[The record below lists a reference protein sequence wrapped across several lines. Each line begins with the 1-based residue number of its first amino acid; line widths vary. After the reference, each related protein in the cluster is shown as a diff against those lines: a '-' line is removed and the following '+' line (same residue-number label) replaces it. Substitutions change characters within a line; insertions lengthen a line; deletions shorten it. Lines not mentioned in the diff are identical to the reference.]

1 MNCQKVYPSEKSKLL
16 SKIQKS
22 QLLWPFY
29 SEHSRAKK
37 VFLQEIMNGHAWQ
50 IKENERVV
58 SFLCFSRVK
67 PGEPLIVTNALFL
80 DSQMGWKQ
88 SLLHLEKVAKKR
100 FCSEIVFDFS
110 GDSLQLKFLI
120 EQGYHRTGTQ
130 FQKELSYHTALVL
143 GGGGAHGSY
152 QIGVWQALKEL
163 GITFELVT
171 GTSVGALNGAFVLQ
185 DDIEVAKKMWQSLS
199 TEAVMSFPAAARNNQ
214 TIRELIW
221 QIASLTT
228 TAIRQKGVSTQP
240 LRKLLE
246 AAIRQDKIESSPIRL
261 FVVATEMSALKETVV
276 EINKVKPDQRVEWL
290 LASASFFPAMQA
302 TEIDTFSYMDGG
314 YRNNL
319 PVDVAIQ
326 NGATEY
332 IAIDIKGP
340 GITKHTRLPETV
352 VSTSLHS
359 PWELGTFLVFDATRS
374 QQNLQLGYLETL
386 KKFGQLKG
394 YWYAFEQ
401 TKDIEI
407 LWTDFWRTI
416 QKKGYFKEKNLME
429 KNILPKLRKLYKDR
443 VTIETMG
450 LAFIELAAKSFQL
463 LPTKVYTIN
472 QLKEEMKGKQQ
483 QPQSNELGVL
493 SVQEWLDRFKE
504 ETYVFS
510 ERNQLRSLKKVL
522 LETEVLSKKPQDIQ
536 KIVQRQPIQLLL
548 VLFIDYLM
556 EGTTW

>member
-1 MNCQKVYPSEKSKLL
+1 MNFQKVYPSEKSKLL

-29 SEHSRAKK
+29 SEHSRAKR

-67 PGEPLIVTNALFL
+67 PGKPLIVTNALFL

-88 SLLHLEKVAKKR
+88 SLLHLEKVAKKQ
-100 FCSEIVFDFS
+100 FCSEIVFDFP

-120 EQGYHRTGTQ
+120 EQGYHRTGTR

-199 TEAVMSFPAAARNNQ
+199 TEAVMSFSAAARNNQ

-276 EINKVKPDQRVEWL
+276 EINNVKPDQRVEWL
-290 LASASFFPAMQA
+290 LASASFFPAVQA

-319 PVDVAIQ
+319 PIDVAIQ

-352 VSTSLHS
+352 VSISLHS

-386 KKFGQLKG
+386 KKFGKLKG
-394 YWYAFEQ
+394 HWYAFEQ

-407 LWTDFWRTI
+407 LWTGFWRTI
-416 QKKGYFKEKNLME
+416 QKEGYFKEKDLME